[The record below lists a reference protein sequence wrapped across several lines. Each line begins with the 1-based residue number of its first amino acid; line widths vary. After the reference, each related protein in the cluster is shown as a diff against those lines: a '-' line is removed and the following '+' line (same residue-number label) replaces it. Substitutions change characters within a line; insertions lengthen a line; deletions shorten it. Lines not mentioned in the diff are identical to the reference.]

1 MKRLDCSWG
10 SNGDDAIVMLVA
22 ITVVAALAL
31 AVVSLWWSGWTVGV
45 ATSAF
50 TMWMQGRRR
59 ALRIASA
66 SLKNS
71 GG

>member
-1 MKRLDCSWG
+1 MKPLDCSWG
-10 SNGDDAIVMLVA
+10 SNGDDAIAMLLA
-22 ITVVAALAL
+22 IAVVAALAL